1 VGFSCGRAKTK
12 GWSNGEKKE
21 GKMSGYISRDETI
34 QKIRFEGI
42 YGDGYSDE
50 ELENGIVD
58 MIESIPAAD
67 VQPVRHGRWVT
78 REVLVNPIDGIWR
91 TLVECSECG
100 GEAFKHEV
108 YGYQRDSFCHLCGA
122 DMRETEK

>member
-1 VGFSCGRAKTK
+1 
-12 GWSNGEKKE
+12 
-21 GKMSGYISRDETI
+21 MDDYISREEVIDSLQDWKDHCMTDAEEWH
-34 QKIRFEGI
+34 IRQVI
-42 YGDGYSDE
+42 GD
-50 ELENGIVD
+50 VK
-58 MIESIPAAD
+58 SIPAAD

-108 YGYQRDSFCHLCGA
+108 YGYQRDNFCHLCGA